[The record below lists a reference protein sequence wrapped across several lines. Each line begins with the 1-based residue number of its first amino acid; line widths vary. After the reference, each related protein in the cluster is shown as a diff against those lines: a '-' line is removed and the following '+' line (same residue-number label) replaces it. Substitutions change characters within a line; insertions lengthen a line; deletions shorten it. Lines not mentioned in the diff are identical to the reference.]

1 MTVIFQLFCVEDLKR
16 LGEDGRQ
23 ELRTIIRKHLPAP
36 PAPPRGSTA
45 SRRPRETS
53 KLTLEASRNTRL
65 HFGEETPPQILK
77 AIEKRYDEVSEQ
89 LKSPLPEG
97 PADASNLDPKRDLLP
112 QLTNPPPK
120 LGSLNPA
127 AEKEIVEWAISCEV
141 NNYNFY
147 YPLLEIKEE
156 AYAMFERRTN
166 QRPKGPD
173 SLYSPFNPLHP
184 LYDLF
189 SELKTYSERSE
200 DDRDV

>member
-1 MTVIFQLFCVEDLKR
+1 MTVIFQLFCVDDLKK

-23 ELRTIIRKHLPAP
+23 ELLRIVRRHLPAP
-36 PAPPRGSTA
+36 PAPPRGSAA
-45 SRRPRETS
+45 SRRTREAP
-53 KLTLEASRNTRL
+53 KLTLEASKNTRL
-65 HFGEETPPQILK
+65 HFGEETPSQLLK

-97 PADASNLDPKRDLLP
+97 PSDPSNLDPKRDLLP
-112 QLTNPPPK
+112 QLTTPRPK
-120 LGSLNPA
+120 LGNLSQA

-156 AYAMFERRTN
+156 AYRMFERRTT

-184 LYDLF
+184 LYYLF
-189 SELKTYSERSE
+189 SDLQLKPERSE
-200 DDRDV
+200 GDLDV

>member
-23 ELRTIIRKHLPAP
+23 ELLEIIRTHLPAP
-36 PAPPRGSTA
+36 PAPPRGSAA
-45 SRRPRETS
+45 SRRSREAP
-53 KLTLEASRNTRL
+53 KLTLDASNNTRL
-65 HFGEETPPQILK
+65 HSGEEMPGQLLK

-97 PADASNLDPKRDLLP
+97 PSDPSNLDPKRALLP
-112 QLTNPPPK
+112 QLTASRPK
-120 LGSLNPA
+120 LGSLSQA

-156 AYAMFERRTN
+156 AFAMFQRRTQ

-173 SLYSPFNPLHP
+173 SPYSPFNPLHP

-189 SELKTYSERSE
+189 SDLKLKPERSE
-200 DDRDV
+200 DDLDV